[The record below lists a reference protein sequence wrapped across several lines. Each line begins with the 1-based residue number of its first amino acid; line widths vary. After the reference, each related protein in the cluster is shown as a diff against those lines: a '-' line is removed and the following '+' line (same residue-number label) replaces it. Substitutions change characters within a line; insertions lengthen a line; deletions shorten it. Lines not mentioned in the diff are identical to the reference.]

1 MLKMKKLM
9 KLLFYVLLLNFIQRQ
24 ILFDFLTKVNILS
37 RALKVFVNLM
47 REILHDKFKRK
58 KDDLLKMGVAKF

>member
-1 MLKMKKLM
+1 M